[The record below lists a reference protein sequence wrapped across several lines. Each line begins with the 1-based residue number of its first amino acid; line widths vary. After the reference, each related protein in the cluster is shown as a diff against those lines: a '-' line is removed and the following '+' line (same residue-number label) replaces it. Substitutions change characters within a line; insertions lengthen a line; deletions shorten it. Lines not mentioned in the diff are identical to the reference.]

1 MENNTQNQAI
11 MILPAFGSQEMKELT
26 LGATVNAERRLLE
39 ARTVNPLTYN
49 DLEHT
54 FNESYRELKMNMA
67 KVGFMIAETEKAI
80 QLAKATVLIDLYPEF
95 MTGRPK
101 SQDNADMRQ
110 AFLSRNAEYM
120 AAVDRLN
127 QLKATEALFDGKIKV
142 MENVCRY
149 MKKQMDLILRS
160 GMTSADLYNTNK

>member
-1 MENNTQNQAI
+1 VSNQAQQAI
-11 MILPAFGSQEMKELT
+11 MTIPAFGSAQAQDLV
-26 LGATVNAERRLLE
+26 LSATVLAERRLIE
-39 ARTVNPLTYN
+39 ARTVNPLTYT

-54 FNESYRELKMNMA
+54 FNESYRELKTNLA
-67 KVGFMIAETEKAI
+67 RVGYMIAEADKAI
-80 QLAKATVLIDLYPEF
+80 KKAKAEVLLDKYPEF
-95 MTGRPK
+95 MKDRPK
-101 SQDNADMRQ
+101 SQDNADMRE
-110 AFLSRNAEYM
+110 AFLTRDEAYM

-160 GMTSADLYNTNK
+160 GMSSSDLYNTNK